1 MFNVPLHSRSA
12 IEAHRTRWRVESAQC
27 LRSSHLLT
35 MHPKKH
41 AFSGTPPKLVGAL
54 IRRHKPYTKGI
65 ARVYEW
71 CESAIGYRREGDE
84 AKGEGNEQTKEKK
97 KDWRAIY
104 IINHNH

>member
-27 LRSSHLLT
+27 LRSSHSLT
-35 MHPKKH
+35 
-41 AFSGTPPKLVGAL
+41 KLVGAL
-54 IRRHKPYTKGI
+54 IKGHKSYTKGI
-65 ARVYEW
+65 ARVYGW
-71 CESAIGYRREGDE
+71 RESAIGYRREGDE